1 MLHIVDDEEII
12 RDSLTWLARS
22 RNIAAIGYESGAA
35 VLGAL
40 AHATGI
46 DAEGECLL
54 LDVRMPGTSGVALFN
69 ELKTKGLLHRRPV
82 IFLTGHGDVPMAVDM
97 LKNGAFDFFE
107 KPFNDNQLMDRV
119 LEALEVSRAG
129 GAEDAVQSRL
139 AALSAREREVLD
151 LILAGK
157 MNKVIADELGIS
169 MRTVEV
175 HRAHIFD
182 KMNVKAPSLQTRI
195 ANLSGGNQQKV
206 LLARWLE
213 IAPKVL
219 ILDEPTRGVDIYA
232 KSEIY
237 QLVHKLAEQGVAVVV
252 ISSELPEVI
261 GICDRVLVMREGAIT
276 GELAGAAITQ
286 EAIMHLATDT
296 AGMHGTH
303 AGGAEP
309 PAVGTAAVH
318 SSPSSHSF

>member
-22 RNIAAIGYESGAA
+22 RNIAAISYDSAQALLSALDHAA
-35 VLGAL
+35 AFD
-40 AHATGI
+40 T
-46 DAEGECLL
+46 DGECIL
-54 LDVRMPGTSGVALFN
+54 LDVRMPDMSGVALFN
-69 ELKTKGLLHRRPV
+69 QLAARALTRRRPV

-119 LEALEVSRAG
+119 LQALESSRQAG
-129 GAEDAVQSRL
+129 EDAAVQSRL

-182 KMNVKAPSLQTRI
+182 KMNVKTA
-195 ANLSGGNQQKV
+195 V
-206 LLARWLE
+206 ELARLL
-213 IAPKVL
+213 K
-219 ILDEPTRGVDIYA
+219 
-232 KSEIY
+232 
-237 QLVHKLAEQGVAVVV
+237 
-252 ISSELPEVI
+252 
-261 GICDRVLVMREGAIT
+261 
-276 GELAGAAITQ
+276 
-286 EAIMHLATDT
+286 
-296 AGMHGTH
+296 
-303 AGGAEP
+303 
-309 PAVGTAAVH
+309 
-318 SSPSSHSF
+318 